1 LVQNA
6 HSSSIALAFARIDV
20 IPARFLSWVL
30 FMQQYQQLIKVKS
43 QNMSKL
49 SDFDA
54 VGKISVRANK
64 FEPGKKKGGY
74 SCFRV

>member
-1 LVQNA
+1 LAQNA
-6 HSSSIALAFARIDV
+6 HSSSIALAFAIIYV

-49 SDFDA
+49 GDFDF
-54 VGKISVRANK
+54 VGKFLI
-64 FEPGKKKGGY
+64 
-74 SCFRV
+74 